1 MPFYQNVFTCKWRTP
16 PEQLTRL
23 YRRLCNTVLEDG
35 GMVRC
40 VENHGV
46 KDLAYRFRARTAMS
60 GSENRYHTRGRWV
73 SMYFDARPE
82 TLDKIDADLK
92 MQDFYLRSNTIKPV
106 VKMNWLSTRHKTN
119 PWERDA
125 TDPLPFYMVPS
136 NSLAYR
142 PGEAPSAAAY
152 ADSVTDASGFR
163 HAGYVRMASEY
174 ENREKVEV
182 RC

>member
-92 MQDFYLRSNTIKPV
+92 LQDFYLRSTTNKPV
-106 VKMNWLSTRHKTN
+106 RS
-119 PWERDA
+119 
-125 TDPLPFYMVPS
+125 
-136 NSLAYR
+136 
-142 PGEAPSAAAY
+142 
-152 ADSVTDASGFR
+152 
-163 HAGYVRMASEY
+163 
-174 ENREKVEV
+174 
-182 RC
+182 